1 MPTLFGSAIKRR
13 EDPRLITGAATYV
26 DDVKLPG
33 LTYAAILRSPYAHA
47 RITSIDVSAARTA
60 PGVIA
65 VYTGADIK
73 DKVVPV
79 PCAWN
84 VPNCDLKVPP
94 HPLLA
99 YDKVRYVGDGVAMVV
114 AESRAAARD
123 AIDLIDVDYDPLP
136 GGVDPEKMAQ
146 SGAPQLHDEVP
157 DNVGFTWVVAG
168 GDAEQA
174 FNAAEVTVKQR
185 IVQQRLLPTAM
196 EPRAA
201 VATYN
206 KGTGQ
211 LTLWATSQNPHIHR
225 FLCSVMLKLPEHRI
239 RVIAPEVG
247 GGFGSKIPAY
257 PDEAL
262 VSFAAMDLGV
272 PVKWTEDRS
281 ENYKVTIHGRD
292 HVEYVEMAGTR
303 DGTITGIR
311 TKVYAGLGAYA
322 STAAP
327 GIPTILHGLVYS
339 GAYRIPNIHGT
350 VYGVYTSGAPVDAYR
365 GAGRPEAAYLVERLV
380 DIYAR
385 KIGMDPTDVRRKN
398 FIPKD
403 QFPYTVATGITYDSG
418 DYEPALDKALR
429 ILDYPAFRRQQ
440 EEARKEGRYLGVGV
454 ISYIEICGLGPSQ
467 VAGAVGFGGGL
478 YDSAVVR
485 VYPTGV
491 VRVYIGASPHGQGE
505 ETTFAQIVAEE
516 FGYPVENVEIVHG
529 DTETTPQ
536 GWGTYGSRSTAV
548 CGSAVKVAAQR
559 VKEKAKKIA
568 AHLLEANEQDIE
580 WKDDAFRV
588 RGSPDQA
595 KNFAEVALMANVAW
609 NMPQGVEPGLEASAF
624 FDPSNFVYPF
634 GSHVCTVDVDVDTG
648 EVRILRYIAV
658 DDCGPHINPMIV
670 EGQIHGGVI
679 QGLGEGL
686 QEIALYDDDGQLI
699 TGTMMD
705 YAVPK
710 ASQMPKLEL
719 DHTVTPSPV
728 NPLGI
733 KGCGEAGTI
742 ASAACLVNAV
752 CDALAPFGIVH
763 IDKPLTPAR
772 VWAAIQAARAGGGGN
787 GGGHPGVKPG
797 ATPADAQVVPGAV
810 GGKENVQ

>member
-1 MPTLFGSAIKRR
+1 MPTLFGSAIRRR
-13 EDPRLITGAATYV
+13 EDPRLITGAATYT

-47 RITSIDVSAARTA
+47 RIKRVDVSEAKKA

-73 DKVVPV
+73 DKISPV

-84 VPNCDLKVPP
+84 VPNCDLKVPA
-94 HPLLA
+94 HPQLA

-123 AIDLIDVDYDPLP
+123 AVDLIDVDYDTLK

-146 SGAPQLHDEVP
+146 PGAPQVHDDVP
-157 DNVGFTWVVAG
+157 GNMAFTWVVAG

-174 FNAAEVTVKQR
+174 FKTAEVSVQQR

-196 EPRAA
+196 EARAA
-201 VATYN
+201 VASYN
-206 KGTGQ
+206 KGSGQ
-211 LTLWATSQNPHIHR
+211 LTLWVTTQNPHIHR
-225 FLCSVMLKLPEHRI
+225 FLCSVMLHLPEHRI

-257 PDEAL
+257 ADEAL
-262 VSFAAMDLGV
+262 VSFASMQLGR

-281 ENYKVTIHGRD
+281 ENYKATIHGRD
-292 HVEYVEMAGTR
+292 HVEYVEMCGTR
-303 DGTITGIR
+303 DGKITGLR
-311 TKVYAGLGAYA
+311 TRVYAGLGAYA
-322 STAAP
+322 STIGP
-327 GIPTILHGLVYS
+327 GIPTILHGLVYP
-339 GAYRIPNIHGT
+339 GAYGIPNIKGT
-350 VYGVYTSGAPVDAYR
+350 VHGVYSTSTPVDAYR
-365 GAGRPEAAYLVERLV
+365 GAGRPEAAYLIERLV

-385 KIGMDPTDVRRKN
+385 KIGMDPVEVRRRN
-398 FIPKD
+398 FIPADK
-403 QFPYTVATGITYDSG
+403 FPYTVATGLTYDSG
-418 DYEPALDKALR
+418 NYAPALDKALK
-429 ILDYPAFRRQQ
+429 ILDYGAFRAQQ
-440 EEARKEGRYLGVGV
+440 GEARKKGRYLGVGV
-454 ISYIEICGLGPSQ
+454 VSYIEICGGAPSQ
-467 VAGAVGFGGGL
+467 IAGAVGLGAGQ
-478 YDSAVVR
+478 YDSALVR
-485 VYPTGV
+485 VFPTGM

-536 GWGTYGSRSTAV
+536 GWGTYGSRTTAV

-568 AHLLEANEQDIE
+568 AHLMEANEQDIE
-580 WKDDAFRV
+580 WKNDKFTV

-595 KNFAEVALMANVAW
+595 KGFAEVALMANVAW
-609 NMPQGVEPGLEASAF
+609 NMPAGVEPGLEASAF
-624 FDPSNFVYPF
+624 FDPTNFVYPF
-634 GSHVCTVDVDVDTG
+634 GSHVCTVEVDADTG
-648 EVRILRYIAV
+648 EVKILRYIAV

-670 EGQIHGGVI
+670 QGQIHGGIV

-686 QEIALYDDDGQLI
+686 QEIAVYDDDGQLI

-710 ASQMPKLEL
+710 ASQMPHMEL

-728 NPLGI
+728 NPLGV

-742 ASAACLVNAV
+742 ASAACLVGAV
-752 CDALAPFGIVH
+752 CDALSPLGITH

-772 VWAAIQAARAGGGGN
+772 VWAAIQQA
-787 GGGHPGVKPG
+787 KG
-797 ATPADAQVVPGAV
+797 ATP
-810 GGKENVQ
+810 

>member
-1 MPTLFGSAIKRR
+1 MATIFGSAIKRR
-13 EDPRLITGAATYV
+13 EDPRLITGAATYT

-47 RITSIDVSAARTA
+47 QITRIDVSAAKRS

-73 DKVVPV
+73 DRVAPV

-99 YDKVRYVGDGVAMVV
+99 HDKVRYVGDGVAMVV
-114 AESRAAARD
+114 AATRAAARD
-123 AIDLIDVDYDPLP
+123 AIDLIDVDYEPLE
-136 GGVDPEKMAQ
+136 GGVDPEKMAG

-157 DNVGFTWVVAG
+157 GNIAFTWVVAG
-168 GDAEQA
+168 GDADAA
-174 FNAAEVTVKQR
+174 FRSAEVTVKQR

-196 EPRAA
+196 EARAA
-201 VATYN
+201 VASYN
-206 KGTGQ
+206 KGSGQ
-211 LTLWATSQNPHIHR
+211 LTLWVTSQNPHIHR
-225 FLCSVMLKLPEHRI
+225 FLCSVMLKIPEHKL

-262 VSFAAMDLGV
+262 VSLAAMDLGR

-281 ENYKVTIHGRD
+281 ENYKTTIHGRD
-292 HVEYVEMAGTR
+292 HVEHVELCGTR
-303 DGTITGIR
+303 DGKITGLR

-339 GAYRIPNIHGT
+339 GAYTIPNIHGT
-350 VYGVYTSGAPVDAYR
+350 IYGVYTAGTPVDAYR
-365 GAGRPEAAYLVERLV
+365 GAGRPEAAYLIERLV

-385 KIGMDPTDVRRKN
+385 KIGMDPVEVRRKN
-398 FIPKD
+398 FIPPDK
-403 QFPYTVATGITYDSG
+403 FPYTTATGLVYDSG
-418 DYEPALDKALR
+418 NYEPALDKALK

-440 EEARKEGRYLGVGV
+440 EEARKQGRYLGVGV

-478 YDSAVVR
+478 YDSAIVR

-491 VRVYIGASPHGQGE
+491 VRVYVGASPHGQGE

-516 FGYPVENVEIVHG
+516 FGYPVENIEVVHG
-529 DTETTPQ
+529 DTESTPQ

-559 VKEKAKKIA
+559 VKEKAKRIA
-568 AHLLEANEQDIE
+568 AHLMEANEQDLE
-580 WKDDAFRV
+580 WKDGQFAV
-588 RGSPDQA
+588 RGSPGPG
-595 KNFAEVALMANVAW
+595 KGFAEVALMANLAW
-609 NMPQGVEPGLEASAF
+609 NMPAGVEPGLEATAF

-634 GSHVCTVDVDVDTG
+634 GSHVCTVEVDAETG
-648 EVRILRYIAV
+648 EVKILRYIAV

-670 EGQIHGGVI
+670 QGQIHGGVI

-686 QEIALYDDDGQLI
+686 QEICIYDDSGQLA

-710 ASQMPKLEL
+710 ASQMPRIET
-719 DHTVTPSPV
+719 DYTVTPSPV
-728 NPLGI
+728 NPLGV

-752 CDALAPFGIVH
+752 CDALSPLGIVH

-772 VWAAIQAARAGGGGN
+772 VWAAMKAA
-787 GGGHPGVKPG
+787 KG
-797 ATPADAQVVPGAV
+797 ATA
-810 GGKENVQ
+810 

>member
-1 MPTLFGSAIKRR
+1 MATIFGSAIKRR
-13 EDPRLITGAATYV
+13 EDPRLITGAATYT

-33 LTYAAILRSPYAHA
+33 LTYAAFLRSPYAHA
-47 RITSIDVSAARTA
+47 RITRIDVSAAKRS
-60 PGVIA
+60 PGVVA

-73 DKVVPV
+73 DRVAPV

-84 VPNCDLKVPP
+84 PPNCDLKVPA

-99 YDKVRYVGDGVAMVV
+99 HDKVRYVGDGVAMVV
-114 AESRAAARD
+114 AATRGAARD
-123 AIDLIDVDYDPLP
+123 AIDLIDVDYDPLE
-136 GGVDPEKMAQ
+136 GGVDPEKMAAK
-146 SGAPQLHDEVP
+146 GAPQLHDDVP
-157 DNVGFTWVVAG
+157 GNIAFTWVVAG
-168 GDAEQA
+168 GDADAA
-174 FNAAEVTVKQR
+174 FQGAEVTVKER

-196 EPRAA
+196 EARAA
-201 VATYN
+201 VASYN
-206 KGTGQ
+206 KGSGH
-211 LTLWATSQNPHIHR
+211 LTLWVTSQNPHIHR
-225 FLCSVMLKLPEHRI
+225 FLCSVMLQLPEHRI

-262 VSFAAMDLGV
+262 VSLAAMDLGR

-281 ENYKVTIHGRD
+281 ENYKTTIHGRD
-292 HVEYVEMAGTR
+292 HVQYVELCGTK
-303 DGTITGIR
+303 DGKITGLR

-339 GAYRIPNIHGT
+339 GAYTIPNIHGT
-350 VYGVYTSGAPVDAYR
+350 IHGVYTAGTPVDAYR

-385 KIGMDPTDVRRKN
+385 KIGMDPVDVRRKN
-398 FIPKD
+398 FIPPDK
-403 QFPYTVATGITYDSG
+403 FPYTVATGLVYDSG
-418 DYEPALDKALR
+418 NYAPALDKALKM
-429 ILDYPAFRRQQ
+429 LDYPAFRRQQ
-440 EEARKEGRYLGVGV
+440 EDARKQGRYLGVGV

-478 YDSAVVR
+478 YDSAIVR

-516 FGYPVENVEIVHG
+516 FGYPVENIEIVHG

-568 AHLLEANEQDIE
+568 AHLMEANEQDIE
-580 WKDDAFRV
+580 WKDGKFAV

-595 KNFAEVALMANVAW
+595 KAFAEVALMANVAW
-609 NMPQGVEPGLEASAF
+609 NMPAGVEPGLEATAF
-624 FDPSNFVYPF
+624 FDPANFVYPF
-634 GSHVCTVDVDVDTG
+634 GSHVCTVEVDAETG
-648 EVRILRYIAV
+648 EVKILRYIAV

-670 EGQIHGGVI
+670 QGQIHGGVI

-686 QEIALYDDDGQLI
+686 QEICIYDDSGQLA

-710 ASQMPKLEL
+710 ASQMPRIET

-728 NPLGI
+728 NPLGV

-752 CDALAPFGIVH
+752 CDALSPLGIVH

-772 VWAAIQAARAGGGGN
+772 VWTAMKAAK
-787 GGGHPGVKPG
+787 GV
-797 ATPADAQVVPGAV
+797 TI
-810 GGKENVQ
+810 